1 MKANSILLITF
12 CLLQVLNCAKVK
24 ISEQSLKKAL
34 IKALKSQRS
43 SQESI
48 KLSSYSDYTDLIF
61 TYSPLTSDNI
71 KLYYDDF
78 LEELN
83 IRFDN
88 LKTTLTGKH
97 IKIICGYTFT
107 TEFIAQLANFK
118 WEQVFNVSKKNLG
131 NRKFTPI
138 TESRFDVDVDRF
150 TQKTENIPDQY
161 KNIIYTNPNFREVL
175 FKLNIRSFN
184 YTAVKN
190 QLTKIS
196 QLILQYLQS
205 DLK

>member
-34 IKALKSQRS
+34 IKALKSQKS

-48 KLSSYSDYTDLIF
+48 KLSPYSDYTDLIF

-71 KLYYDDF
+71 NFFFDDF

-83 IRFDN
+83 IRFIN
-88 LKTTLTGKH
+88 LKATLTGKH
-97 IKIICGYTFT
+97 IKNIGGYTIT
-107 TEFIAQLANFK
+107 TEFTAQLANFK
-118 WEQVFNVSKKNLG
+118 WEQVFDVSKKNLV
-131 NRKFTPI
+131 NRKFTPT

-150 TQKTENIPDQY
+150 TQKTENIPEEL
-161 KNIIYTNPNFREVL
+161 KNIIDSDQSIREIL
-175 FKLNIRSFN
+175 FKSNIRSFN